1 MLETEKCALVI
12 IDLQGKLAQL
22 MDNKETLFAN
32 TKTLVQSAKLL
43 SIPIIYCQ
51 QCPKAL
57 GPTIEEVAELLTD
70 IEPVNKESFSCC
82 GNDEFNQ
89 KLNSLNKEQIILC
102 GIETHICVYQ
112 TAADLSDQGKEVTV
126 VSDAVSSRTA
136 DNKQTAIN
144 AMRQMGIKISSTEML
159 LFELLKSAS
168 HPQFKPIAKLIK

>member
-32 TKTLVQSAKLL
+32 IKTLVQSAKLL
-43 SIPIIYCQ
+43 NIPIIYCQ

-70 IEPVNKESFSCC
+70 IEPVNKESFSCYQ
-82 GNDEFNQ
+82 NDEFNQ
-89 KLNSLNKEQIILC
+89 KLNSLNKDQIILC

-112 TAADLSDQGKEVTV
+112 TAADLHDQGKEVV
-126 VSDAVSSRTA
+126 VVNDAVSSRTPP
-136 DNKQTAIN
+136 KQTNRHRSNEANEHKDKLNRN
-144 AMRQMGIKISSTEML
+144 AAL
-159 LFELLKSAS
+159 
-168 HPQFKPIAKLIK
+168 